1 MRKKLFLL
9 LLKIAS
15 CCLAIA
21 LCLISIF
28 AIQFGIDNDP
38 GWGKGRYILLL
49 GGILFAFFFL
59 LLQFPVIMQ
68 NIQRSFS
75 KFNLT
80 IQKSKIIRLLHTN
93 SENFHQKMD
102 SYPFS
107 QSRTWQRFIFGL
119 IGIVLVI
126 VTFQSVIRSQYVNIQ
141 PSNYY
146 NQLADGFLS
155 GQTSLPEKPPQALSD
170 LENPYNWLNR
180 EGIEYLWDATFY
192 KGEYYLYWGMVPALI
207 GAAIKLFHPVI
218 ILDQHLVWGFY
229 IGISILMAL
238 LFSSMHKHLFPKQPA
253 WLILP
258 FTWISGAAMPML
270 WLTTRPSVYETAIA
284 SGQFFLMLGIYAI
297 FQALWTDKKPSGWL
311 ILAGFAMGAAVNSRF
326 SLVITVFWFAG
337 FVAIYWYKNRKYF
350 PISWFQAML
359 CFFVPLAIWAAALL
373 GYNYLRFGDIF
384 EMGHRYQLNG
394 PGMPSEY
401 DQVMS
406 LQYILPSMYSYLI
419 RPLQF
424 ELGTFPYVSAPF
436 ISESMWPFFIHL
448 PKYYYYPEPT
458 AGILLSTPFVWMS
471 FLPLIE
477 YWWRFTRWLEEKTQP
492 QTEPTQ
498 KRFAHF
504 EWMITGSLLLTFGFL
519 LVFNAAS
526 MRYLADITPMLML
539 LSAAGSWW
547 TLQKNEKRPIFRFLF
562 ISILIAL
569 CVVGGLLSVYANFST
584 H

>member
-1 MRKKLFLL
+1 MRKNFFTLL
-9 LLKIAS
+9 IKIVS
-15 CCLAIA
+15 CCL
-21 LCLISIF
+21 SILLFLVSFF
-28 AIQFGIDNDP
+28 AVQLGIDNDP
-38 GWGKGRYILLL
+38 GWGKGRFILLF
-49 GGILFAFFFL
+49 GGLLFAFIYI
-59 LLQFPVIMQ
+59 LLQFPTIAK
-68 NIQRSFS
+68 IISRIFS
-75 KFNLT
+75 NLNLAILNSKIFRYT
-80 IQKSKIIRLLHTN
+80 NTVSESINKKISAIPVLKSKN
-93 SENFHQKMD
+93 
-102 SYPFS
+102 
-107 QSRTWQRFIFGL
+107 WQRFFFGL
-119 IGIVLVI
+119 IGVMLVF
-126 VTFQSVIRSQYVNIQ
+126 VTFQSVIHSPYVNIQ

-146 NQLADGFLS
+146 NQLADGFRS
-155 GQTSLPEKPPQALSD
+155 GKTSLPEKPPQALSD

-207 GAAIKLFHPVI
+207 GAAIKLVHPVI

-270 WLTTRPSVYETAIA
+270 WLTTRPSVYEAAIA
-284 SGQFFLMLGIYAI
+284 SGQFFLVLGVYAI
-297 FQALWTDKKPSGWL
+297 FQALWSDRKPTGWL

-326 SLVITVFWFAG
+326 SLVITIFWFAA
-337 FVAIYWYKNRKYF
+337 FVAIYWYKNRQSF
-350 PISWFQAML
+350 PISWFPAML
-359 CFFVPLAIWAAALL
+359 CFFIPLALWAAALF

-406 LQYILPSMYSYLI
+406 LQYVIPSMYSYLI
-419 RPLQF
+419 RPLQL
-424 ELGTFPYVSAPF
+424 ELTFPYVSAPF

-458 AGILLSTPFVWMS
+458 AGILLTTPIIWIA
-471 FLPLIE
+471 FLPLIQ
-477 YWWRFTRWLEEKTQP
+477 YWRRFHHWLEEKTITKP
-492 QTEPTQ
+492 QTIQ
-498 KRFAHF
+498 KHFSHF
-504 EWMITGSLLLTFGFL
+504 EWMITGAILLTFGFL

-526 MRYLADITPMLML
+526 MRYLADITPMLL
-539 LSAAGSWW
+539 ILSATGAWW
-547 TLQKNEKRPIFRFLF
+547 SMQQIETHPILQFLF
-562 ISILIAL
+562 LNILLALSTIS
-569 CVVGGLLSVYANFST
+569 GLLSIYANFST